1 VGRAIF
7 AVPGPAICDQLV
19 VSVLGFGYPSS
30 VAPPVSAAVALVT
43 V

>member
-1 VGRAIF
+1 VAIF

-19 VSVLGFGYPSS
+19 VSVVGFGYPSS
-30 VAPPVSAAVALVT
+30 VAPPVKVALALDT